1 MTGDQV
7 PLFSTLRAEVA
18 ATTQEL
24 LEGTFLWRELWMQE
38 PLSTLRIAPSVRVKR
53 LLSGSGAT
61 SSNIPT
67 LTSMA
72 PLPQRLFSGCP
83 ALGFTAPPSTL
94 LALRIQRKI
103 QVAAVNSNFVSRK
116 PSLLY
121 LLLWP
126 LLFPAAFCV
135 FYCNYFCYFPK
146 EGRMQGWRKEGGMK
160 ERREK
165 TEREMPLRV
174 YLSIS
179 EDKSVGSRSVILLW
193 RPLFVTYSLSRK

>member
-67 LTSMA
+67 LTSMV
-72 PLPQRLFSGCP
+72 PLPQHLFSGCP

-126 LLFPAAFCV
+126 LLFPAACCV

-146 EGRMQGWRKEGGMK
+146 EERKNGRMKEGGRNEGK
-160 ERREK
+160 ERENRE
-165 TEREMPLRV
+165 RNALASV
-174 YLSIS
+174 SIH
-179 EDKSVGSRSVILLW
+179 
-193 RPLFVTYSLSRK
+193 